1 MTEQQQ
7 AMQELRRREFAMID
21 AGMYLDGHPEDET
34 ALQYFRA
41 MCKKHQ
47 QAEETYQK
55 HFGPLYLSSAGIGK
69 RWDWIDEPWPWE
81 GV

>member
-41 MCKKHQ
+41 MSKKHQ
-47 QAEETYQK
+47 QAE
-55 HFGPLYLSSAGIGK
+55 
-69 RWDWIDEPWPWE
+69 
-81 GV
+81 

>member
-1 MTEQQQ
+1 MTEQQKALQ
-7 AMQELRRREFAMID
+7 DIRQHKFAVID

-34 ALQYFRA
+34 ALQYFRMMA
-41 MCKKHQ
+41 KKQQ

-55 HFGPLYLSSAGIGK
+55 HFGPLQLVDAGTEK

-81 GV
+81 V